1 MQHAGK
7 MFSKDFYDITRGY
20 KKIYSIGVNF
30 DKSVLYILIEGIYYL
45 TVMHDL
51 TMWGLVMKRIRVDFL
66 IVGAGLAGSVAGF
79 LLKKAGADVL
89 ALELLDAKTKEKL
102 CGGIMNKRALTQVAE
117 VFGEGCMDTL
127 RPMHIEKVWDRYAG
141 LEILIESD
149 VYYALPRK
157 RLDDYCLERY
167 LQAGGMLQDR
177 TTVRGIDDNAG
188 VAVCANLRT
197 GETFEVEFG
206 RIIGADGAMS
216 AVRRLLTGRNQRVG
230 ITLEGVVPLMS
241 RDGVFEYLSREVGY
255 SWYIPR
261 GEDAVVGCGIYP
273 GNAEI
278 CREGMNSLCRGL
290 QIEEPRCVR
299 GAAIPTGDDI
309 LLEYGR
315 RTCFV
320 GDAAGLIAA
329 SSGAGIELAVISARL
344 LSESLLNG
352 NSYTEAMKPK
362 TDYIAR
368 LAQDAKKSYFVYRFF
383 IMRKGRPA
391 KPFVSE
397 KTR

>member
-1 MQHAGK
+1 
-7 MFSKDFYDITRGY
+7 
-20 KKIYSIGVNF
+20 
-30 DKSVLYILIEGIYYL
+30 
-45 TVMHDL
+45 
-51 TMWGLVMKRIRVDFL
+51 MKRIRVDFL
-66 IVGAGLAGSVAGF
+66 IVGAGLAGSVTGF

-89 ALELLDAKTKEKL
+89 ALELLDAKTKDKL
-102 CGGIMNKRALTQVAE
+102 CGGMLFETTPVQFAQ

-127 RPMHIEKVWDRYAG
+127 RPVRIKHRDRYAG
-141 LEILIESD
+141 RERIREKD
-149 VYYALPRK
+149 VFYALPRK

-167 LQAGGMLQDR
+167 LQMGGMLQDR
-177 TTVRGIDDNAG
+177 TTVRGIDDSTG
-188 VAVCANLRT
+188 VAVCADLRT

-216 AVRRLLTGRNQRVG
+216 AVRRLLTGKNQRVG
-230 ITLEGVVPLMS
+230 IAMEGVVPLQS
-241 RDGVFEYLSREVGY
+241 RDSVFEYLPREVGY
-255 SWYIPR
+255 SWYIPQ
-261 GEDAVVGCGIYP
+261 GENAVAGCISYP
-273 GNAEI
+273 GNAAI
-278 CREGMNSLCRGL
+278 CRKGMNSLCRGL

-329 SSGAGIELAVISARL
+329 SSGAGIELAVTSARQ

>member
-1 MQHAGK
+1 
-7 MFSKDFYDITRGY
+7 
-20 KKIYSIGVNF
+20 
-30 DKSVLYILIEGIYYL
+30 
-45 TVMHDL
+45 
-51 TMWGLVMKRIRVDFL
+51 
-66 IVGAGLAGSVAGF
+66 
-79 LLKKAGADVL
+79 
-89 ALELLDAKTKEKL
+89 
-102 CGGIMNKRALTQVAE
+102 
-117 VFGEGCMDTL
+117 
-127 RPMHIEKVWDRYAG
+127 
-141 LEILIESD
+141 
-149 VYYALPRK
+149 
-157 RLDDYCLERY
+157 
-167 LQAGGMLQDR
+167 
-177 TTVRGIDDNAG
+177 
-188 VAVCANLRT
+188 
-197 GETFEVEFG
+197 
-206 RIIGADGAMS
+206 
-216 AVRRLLTGRNQRVG
+216 
-230 ITLEGVVPLMS
+230 
-241 RDGVFEYLSREVGY
+241 VGY

-261 GEDAVVGCGIYP
+261 GEDAVVGCGSYP

-299 GAAIPTGDDI
+299 GAAIPTGDDT

-315 RTCFV
+315 QTCFV

-329 SSGAGIELAVISARL
+329 SSGAGIELAVTSARQ

>member
-1 MQHAGK
+1 
-7 MFSKDFYDITRGY
+7 
-20 KKIYSIGVNF
+20 
-30 DKSVLYILIEGIYYL
+30 
-45 TVMHDL
+45 
-51 TMWGLVMKRIRVDFL
+51 MWGLVMKRIRVDFL

-177 TTVRGIDDNAG
+177 TTVREIDDSAG
-188 VAVCANLRT
+188 VAICADLRT

-261 GEDAVVGCGIYP
+261 GEDAVVGCGSYP

-299 GAAIPTGDDI
+299 GAAIPTGDDT

-329 SSGAGIELAVISARL
+329 SSGAGIELAVTSARL